1 MNDTLIVTV
10 SVVLDDRLR
19 AMGHRT
25 DCRAQTSD
33 SPVLTVGVIAAC
45 QARCWLHSS
54 PFSAST
60 LTSNHG
66 TPVDS
71 SKGPFRIWMNSQ
83 PEEPE

>member
-33 SPVLTVGVIAAC
+33 SVVLTVGVIAAC
-45 QARCWLHSS
+45 QAR
-54 PFSAST
+54 
-60 LTSNHG
+60 
-66 TPVDS
+66 
-71 SKGPFRIWMNSQ
+71 
-83 PEEPE
+83 